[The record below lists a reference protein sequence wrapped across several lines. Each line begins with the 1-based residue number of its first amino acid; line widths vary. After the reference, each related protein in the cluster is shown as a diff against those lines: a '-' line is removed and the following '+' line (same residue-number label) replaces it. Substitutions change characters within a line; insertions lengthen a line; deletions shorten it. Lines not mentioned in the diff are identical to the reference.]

1 LFNLLPQTDPFSTAI
16 STLNQRTVCT
26 QVTTEGIFSDSALYS
41 TFFNSSEFQLS
52 YEFHIILH
60 AEQFIRVAY

>member
-1 LFNLLPQTDPFSTAI
+1 LFDLLPQTDPFSTAI
-16 STLNQRTVCT
+16 STLNQRTVRV
-26 QVTTEGIFSDSALYS
+26 QVTTESSYFHIALYNNS
-41 TFFNSSEFQLS
+41 FNSLEFQPS